1 VSRHDATS
9 RRYRSGEAAKL
20 ARMPA
25 ATLRIWEQRYGVISP
40 QTSATG
46 QRLYSDEDVQR
57 LRLLKALV
65 GRGHAIG
72 SIARLE
78 GPALEALLTSR
89 AKDKPGPAH
98 ASREAAITIVAVG
111 LGEWEPKESVAASF
125 ESLDAVLQSSAPA
138 SASGLIARVA
148 SLHPETVALIAEAAA
163 HIGASEVMV
172 VFPFGT
178 QQATQLAALQG
189 MTLRKR
195 PDGMLRADELLA
207 EFAALLRQRNLGET
221 PRSGLWLR
229 TPRRFDDATLA
240 RLVHLSTT
248 IACECPKHLA
258 ELIMQLSAFE
268 GYSDD
273 CLSRSPADALLH
285 RHLGD
290 TANRAVRMFEDALA
304 EVARQEGWDVMKPPT
319 AAS

>member
-1 VSRHDATS
+1 MSKQDATS

-40 QTSATG
+40 PTSAAG
-46 QRLYSDEDVQR
+46 QRLYSDEDVHR

-78 GPALEALLTSR
+78 GAALQALLTSK
-89 AKDKPGPAH
+89 AKDRPVATHEPG
-98 ASREAAITIVAVG
+98 EAAVNIVAVG
-111 LGEWEPKESVAASF
+111 LGELEPNECIAACF
-125 ESLDAVLQSSAPA
+125 ESLDAVLHRSAPA

-148 SLHPETVALIAEAAA
+148 SLHPETVGLIAEAAR
-163 HIGASEVMV
+163 HIGVSEVMV

-178 QQATQLAALQG
+178 QEATQLAALQG

-195 PDGMLRADELLA
+195 PDGLLRADELLG
-207 EFAALLRQRNLGET
+207 EFATLLQQHNPGET
-221 PRSGLWLR
+221 SRRGLWLR
-229 TPRRFDDATLA
+229 SPRRFDDATLA
-240 RLVHLSTT
+240 RLVHQSTT

-258 ELIMQLSAFE
+258 ELVMQLSAFE

-304 EVARQEGWDVMKPPT
+304 EVARQEGWDVMEPPPV
-319 AAS
+319 AS

>member
-1 VSRHDATS
+1 VSKDDATS

-40 QTSATG
+40 PTSAAG
-46 QRLYSDEDVQR
+46 QRLYSDEDVDR

-78 GPALEALLTSR
+78 GAALQTLLTSK
-89 AKDKPGPAH
+89 AKDKPGATPESGAG
-98 ASREAAITIVAVG
+98 AVTIVAVG
-111 LGEWEPKESVAASF
+111 LGELEANECDVACF
-125 ESLDAVLQSSAPA
+125 ESLDAVLNSNAFA
-138 SASGLIARVA
+138 TGLIACVA
-148 SLHPETVALIAEAAA
+148 SLYPETIGQLAKAAT

-172 VFPFGT
+172 VFAFGT
-178 QQATQLAALQG
+178 QEATQLAALQG
-189 MTLRKR
+189 MTLKKR
-195 PDGMLRADELLA
+195 PDGLLRAGEVLA
-207 EFAALLRQRNLGET
+207 EFATLLRQRNLDEASA
-221 PRSGLWLR
+221 RSLWLR
-229 TPRRFDDATLA
+229 SPRRFGDVTLA
-240 RLVHLSTT
+240 RLAQLSTT

-258 ELIMQLSAFE
+258 ELVMQLSAFE
-268 GYSDD
+268 DYSNQ

-290 TANRAVRMFEDALA
+290 AANRAVRMFEDALA
-304 EVARQEGWDVMKPPT
+304 EVARQEGWDVMEPPSL
-319 AAS
+319 AS

>member
-1 VSRHDATS
+1 MSKQDASS

-25 ATLRIWEQRYGVISP
+25 ATLRIWEQRYGVICP
-40 QTSATG
+40 PTSESG
-46 QRLYSDEDVQR
+46 QRLYSDDDVHR

-78 GPALEALLTSR
+78 GSALEALATSK
-89 AKDKPGPAH
+89 AKDKPLAAH
-98 ASREAAITIVAVG
+98 GSSAAAITIIAVG
-111 LGEWEPKESVAASF
+111 LGELEPNECISASF
-125 ESLDAVLQSSAPA
+125 GSLDALLRSSAA
-138 SASGLIARVA
+138 TRASGLIARVA
-148 SLHPETVALIAEAAA
+148 ALHPETVDQLAEAATR
-163 HIGASEVMV
+163 IGASEVTV

-178 QQATQLAALQG
+178 QEAIQLAALQG

-195 PDGMLRADELLA
+195 PDGLLRADELLA
-207 EFAALLRQRNLGET
+207 EFTTALRQRNPGESSG
-221 PRSGLWLR
+221 RGLWLR
-229 TPRRFDDATLA
+229 SARRFDDATLA
-240 RLVHLSTT
+240 RLVRLSTT

-268 GYSDD
+268 GYSDQ

-304 EVARQEGWDVMKPPT
+304 EVAQQEGWDVMEPPSLAT
-319 AAS
+319 